1 MDNKLN
7 EVRSIRKEL
16 DDLFNL
22 YRADYIRLSK
32 EVNTVCNTKPLDIKK
47 ICSKQVE
54 LENCAITLT
63 ELRTTFNLLAY
74 ITNFDK
80 VYEIIDK
87 WRK

>member
-22 YRADYIRLSK
+22 YRTDYIKLSK
-32 EVNTVCNTKPLDIKK
+32 EVNTICNTKPLDIKK

-63 ELRTTFNLLAY
+63 ELRTTFNLLLHL
-74 ITNFDK
+74 TNFDK